1 MGSAADLPLVAALEE
16 ELSPKREH
24 LLRCAYQVL
33 AERGSRQMSL
43 QRVADRAGVSKGILL
58 YYFGTKENL
67 VLATLRWVLARVARR
82 IFSAV
87 RNARSAEEK
96 IRATIDAI
104 FVGPKANRDFYLV
117 YTDLLASAARQ
128 HRFQELSS
136 TFRSIVDAV
145 YGQVILEGVQEGAFH
160 VRDVQEA
167 AAVMRAVV
175 DGLFL
180 QWLQEPDPERTYAQT
195 RERCKHA
202 VFTYLRGG
210 QVPVEESTRGPA
222 R

>member
-1 MGSAADLPLVAALEE
+1 MGSLPLAALEE
-16 ELSPKREH
+16 ELSPKRER
-24 LLRCAYQVL
+24 LLRCTYQVL
-33 AERGSRQMSL
+33 AEGGLRQLSL

-87 RNARSAEEK
+87 RRARSAEEK

-104 FVGPKANRDFYLV
+104 FVDPKANRDFYLV
-117 YTDLLASAARQ
+117 YTDLLSSAARQ

-136 TFRSIVDAV
+136 TFRGIVDAV
-145 YGQVILEGVQEGAFH
+145 YGQIIAEGVGEGAFR

-167 AAVMRAVV
+167 AAVMRALV

-180 QWLQEPDPERTYAQT
+180 QWLQEPDPEATYAQT

-202 VFTYLRGG
+202 LFTYLRGG
-210 QVPVEESTRGPA
+210 EGLGTPVHPSEGVSG
-222 R
+222 